1 MCDTQVMQVR
11 HLMTEMGS
19 TPIQPSELSSQRFS
33 SITLDEMNAIAA
45 LQTRVD
51 RKYIV
56 TSELCNALFETI
68 KINGQILTVNEKR
81 SMGYQ
86 SVYFDTPDLDLYKDA
101 AYKRRP
107 RFKARTRFY
116 RSTGIAML
124 EVKTKDGRG
133 KTVKIRTPYNA
144 ETLYELTESG
154 KTFIEEATKSLGSSE
169 NLRPTLTSQYQRTTI
184 VDHDTST
191 RMTCDEYLLCTDWEN
206 QSVAFPYCILETKSS
221 VQPSPFD
228 VWLWEHGFRP
238 QRISKYCTML
248 AILHPDLPANKW
260 HRVIKNY
267 M

>member
-1 MCDTQVMQVR
+1 
-11 HLMTEMGS
+11 
-19 TPIQPSELSSQRFS
+19 
-33 SITLDEMNAIAA
+33 
-45 LQTRVD
+45 
-51 RKYIV
+51 
-56 TSELCNALFETI
+56 
-68 KINGQILTVNEKR
+68 
-81 SMGYQ
+81 MGYQ
-86 SVYFDTPDLDLYKDA
+86 SVYFDTPDLALYKDA

-133 KTVKIRTPYNA
+133 KTVKIRTPYDA
-144 ETLYELTESG
+144 DSLYELTESG
-154 KTFIEEATKSLGSSE
+154 KTFIEEATKIPGSSE

-184 VDHDTST
+184 VDLDTST
-191 RMTCDEYLLCTDWEN
+191 RMTCDEYLVCTDWKN
-206 QSVAFPYCILETKSS
+206 QSIAFPYCILETKSS

-228 VWLWEHGFRP
+228 VWLWDHGFRP

>member
-11 HLMTEMGS
+11 HLMTEMGA

-33 SITLDEMNAIAA
+33 SITLDEMNSIAA

-56 TSELCNALFETI
+56 TSELCKALFETI

-86 SVYFDTPDLDLYKDA
+86 SVYFDTPDLDLYKAA

-107 RFKARTRFY
+107 CFKARTRFY

-133 KTVKIRTPYNA
+133 KTVEIRTPYNA

-154 KTFIEEATKSLGSSE
+154 KTFIEKATKTPGSSE

-191 RMTCDEYLLCTDWEN
+191 RMTCDEYLVCTDWKN

>member
-1 MCDTQVMQVR
+1 
-11 HLMTEMGS
+11 MTEMG
-19 TPIQPSELSSQRFS
+19 TAPIQPSQLSSQRFS

-68 KINGQILTVNEKR
+68 KINGQILTVKEKR

-116 RSTGIAML
+116 HSTGIAML
-124 EVKTKDGRG
+124 GVKTKDGRG
-133 KTVKIRTPYNA
+133 KTVKLRTPYDANS
-144 ETLYELTESG
+144 LYELTESG
-154 KTFIEEATKSLGSSE
+154 KTFIEEATKSPGSSE
-169 NLRPTLTSQYQRTTI
+169 RLIPTLTSQYQRTTI
-184 VDHDTST
+184 VDHNTST
-191 RMTCDEYLLCTDWEN
+191 RMTCDEYLICSDWEN
-206 QSVAFPYCILETKSS
+206 QSTTFPYCILETKSS

-228 VWLWEHGFRP
+228 IWLWEHGFRP
-238 QRISKYCTML
+238 QRIS
-248 AILHPDLPANKW
+248 
-260 HRVIKNY
+260 
-267 M
+267 

>member
-1 MCDTQVMQVR
+1 
-11 HLMTEMGS
+11 MTEMGS

-33 SITLDEMNAIAA
+33 SITLDEMKAIAA

-68 KINGQILTVNEKR
+68 KINGQILTVKEKR

-133 KTVKIRTPYNA
+133 KTVKLRTPYDA
-144 ETLYELTESG
+144 DSLYELTESG
-154 KTFIEEATKSLGSSE
+154 KTFIEEATKSPGSSE
-169 NLRPTLTSQYQRTTI
+169 RLIPTLTSQYQRTTI
-184 VDHDTST
+184 VDHNTST
-191 RMTCDEYLLCTDWEN
+191 RMTCDEYLICTDWEN
-206 QSVAFPYCILETKSS
+206 QSTTFPYCILETKSS

-228 VWLWEHGFRP
+228 IWLWEHGFRP

-248 AILHPDLPANKW
+248 AILHSDLPANKW